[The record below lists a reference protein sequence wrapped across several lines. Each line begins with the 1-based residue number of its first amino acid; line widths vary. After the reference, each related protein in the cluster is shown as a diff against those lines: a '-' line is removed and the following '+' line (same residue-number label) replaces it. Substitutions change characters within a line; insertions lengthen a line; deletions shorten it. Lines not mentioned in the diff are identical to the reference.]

1 LTAIDVD
8 PRINDAA
15 ALVRQMPLRWS
26 DGDSDNT
33 VEDVLADGW
42 FRGPNECARVLT
54 NMAPMELSAGHGFGG
69 RWPLLVGSGWTLAP
83 ALPAA
88 LRAEGVVA
96 NDGEY
101 RWDRQGVW
109 REAVGVEEL
118 YLTTDGSQPAPG
130 EPFDLLWFGDSERF
144 TVRDGIL
151 EIEDLFGMLRVPATA
166 SLLERI
172 LIRAKRVDP
181 AVLSSLDTADSTQM
195 QTIEVRRK
203 AILSADERL
212 RDPSTF
218 LGARADIESA
228 QIQGDNIEVR
238 TAGGATVLFALE
250 EFESGWRLTLRNG
263 SYAFKRIRLE
273 QRAATIGV
281 RVTLNDGLDALAP
294 GMRGRIIFDLRS
306 DLVALGR

>member
-1 LTAIDVD
+1 MTATDID
-8 PRINDAA
+8 PRITDAA

-26 DGDSDNT
+26 NEDGGHT
-33 VEDVLADGW
+33 VEDVLAGGW
-42 FRGPNECARVLT
+42 FQGPKECARVLT
-54 NMAPMELSAGHGFGG
+54 DMAPMELAAGSAFGG

-83 ALPAA
+83 ALPVA
-88 LRAEGVVA
+88 LRTEGVVT

-118 YLTTDGSQPAPG
+118 YLTSDGSQPAPG

-144 TVRDGIL
+144 TVRDGVL

-166 SLLERI
+166 GLLERI

-181 AVLSSLDTADSTQM
+181 AVLSSLDPADSTQP
-195 QTIEVRRK
+195 QTIEVRRQ

-212 RDPSTF
+212 LEPAIF
-218 LGARADIESA
+218 LGARADVESA
-228 QIQGDNIEVR
+228 HIRGDNIEVQ
-238 TAGGATVLFALE
+238 TVGGATVIFALE

-263 SYAFKRIRLE
+263 SYAFNRIRLE

-281 RVTLNDGLDALAP
+281 RVTLDDGLDALAP

-306 DLVALGR
+306 DLVALG

>member
-1 LTAIDVD
+1 LTATDVD
-8 PRINDAA
+8 PRITDAA
-15 ALVRQMPLRWS
+15 AQVRQMPLRWS
-26 DGDSDNT
+26 DEDSDHT
-33 VEDVLADGW
+33 VEDVLAGGW
-42 FRGPNECARVLT
+42 FQGPNECARVLT
-54 NMAPMELSAGHGFGG
+54 DMAPMELAAGNGFGG

-83 ALPAA
+83 ALPVA
-88 LRAEGVVA
+88 LRTEGVVA

-151 EIEDLFGMLRVPATA
+151 EIEDLFGKLRVPATA
-166 SLLERI
+166 GLLERI

-181 AVLSSLDTADSTQM
+181 AVLSSLDTADYTQR
-195 QTIEVRRK
+195 QTIEVRRQ
-203 AILSADERL
+203 AILSAYERL
-212 RDPSTF
+212 RDPATF

-228 QIQGDNIEVR
+228 HIRGDRVEVR
-238 TAGGATVLFALE
+238 TVGGATVIFAFE
-250 EFESGWRLTLRNG
+250 EFENSWRLTLRNG
-263 SYAFKRIRLE
+263 SYAFNRIRLE
-273 QRAATIGV
+273 QRAATIAV
-281 RVTLNDGLDALAP
+281 RVTLDDGLDALAP

-306 DLVALGR
+306 DLVALG